1 MTHLHLIRHG
11 EAEINVRRVVG
22 GKRGDTGLTARGVV
36 QAERLRDRLAGA
48 GEIRA
53 DVLVASPLPRARQ
66 TAEILAPALGLP
78 VVLDDALQEIDPGD
92 ADGLSFEEA
101 IARFGIPDVTQ
112 DPDRPLCPG
121 GESFRGFMRRV
132 AGALDRLAS
141 AHEGLTIVAV
151 THGGFIDGS
160 FFHFLQLAAASFPG
174 SQFAPRHTSLTHW
187 QRRARPGSTTM
198 GGPERSPQ
206 PPSVGGWRLV
216 GFNDALHLRDVDRAE
231 RIPWEALRAPK
242 PG

>member
-22 GKRGDTGLTARGVV
+22 GKRGDTGLTARGVA

-66 TAEILAPALGLP
+66 TAEIVAPALGLP
-78 VVLDDALQEIDPGD
+78 ILIDDGLQEIDPGE

-101 IARFGIPDVTQ
+101 IARFGIPDFTQ

-121 GESFRGFMRRV
+121 GESWRGFMRRV
-132 AGALDRLAS
+132 GATLDRLS
-141 AHEGLTIVAV
+141 RAHEGLTVVAV

-160 FFHFLQLAAASFPG
+160 FVHFLQLAAASFPG

-187 QRRARPGSTTM
+187 QHRPRT
-198 GGPERSPQ
+198 GPI
-206 PPSVGGWRLV
+206 GGWRLV